1 MDKVC
6 IVSIIIPVYNVK
18 TYLNECVESCIMQ
31 SYDNIEILLVDD
43 GSTDGSGKLCDE
55 LSLSNKRIKCIHKE
69 NGGLSDA
76 RNCGIEHSLGDYIMF
91 VDSDDVISDSI
102 VEELLGLIIENQADV
117 SVCGIAHFV
126 DGNKPNFVNSSQVE
140 TMLNEDTLIDF
151 LYQKK
156 ISTSS
161 CAKLYRRDLLKEI
174 RFIKGQ
180 RFEDNPFLF
189 KVFNESSKVVFS
201 NSLKYGYRHRNSS
214 ITTSP
219 FTYSDYDI
227 IDIGRTILKSSNAG
241 SDRLKKAARAYQCT
255 NCLRI
260 YLTVESN
267 YESDERFAYA
277 KEYLEKNAC
286 NVIGDGKVRSK
297 VRIALLMFLMHI
309 PRKIMHKI
317 RAKRSRW
324 E

>member
-117 SVCGIAHFV
+117 SVCGIAHFS
-126 DGNKPNFVNSSQVE
+126 DGTTPNYVSSSYTD
-140 TMLNEDTLIDF
+140 TMSGEEALIDF
-151 LYQKK
+151 LYQKR

-161 CAKLYRRDLLKEI
+161 CAKLYQRDILKGI
-174 RFIKGQ
+174 SFVKGQ
-180 RFEDNPFLF
+180 RFEDNLFLF
-189 KVFNESSKVVFS
+189 KVFGSCSKVVFTD
-201 NSLKYGYRHRNSS
+201 SLKYGYRHRNSS
-214 ITTSP
+214 ITSSP
-219 FTYSDYDI
+219 FTFSDYDV
-227 IDIGRTILKSSNAG
+227 IDIGRAIVKASNTG
-241 SDRLKKAARAYQCT
+241 SYRLKKAVRAYQCT

-260 YLTVESN
+260 YLTVGSD
-267 YESDERFAYA
+267 YESDKRFIYA
-277 KEYLEKNAC
+277 QVYLKKNAKK
-286 NVIGDGKVRSK
+286 VICDGKVRK
-297 VRIALLMFLMHI
+297 KMRIALLMFLIHI
-309 PRKIMHKI
+309 PRKTMQNI